1 MLRPLP
7 ELFGAQPF
15 PENQTHPGAHL
26 YLAPREIPQEAPH
39 HLVRSQPRR
48 SSGGQLPRGALVRPR
63 REPVVRGHPLRAN
76 FPHRPERR
84 MGAHRS
90 IRRLAERSEDPQGR
104 LGLHRR
110 LQARPDVARPEVRE
124 NRDIPRDGLQR
135 GLQGLE
141 RPALRRQR
149 RSVLHRSGT
158 DRHRR
163 SERARVSPAL
173 ERRTAAP
180 GGQRALPQR
189 DHPQQDQHARVS
201 RRHALAADLAAAADG
216 RRHAVQDR
224 RRDPALR
231 RARRPRRHRG
241 GRGGRARRVPPRS
254 GDLALRLELPADA
267 PRGRGQDAS
276 PYDQHRLRRR
286 EAQRAPHHRLAE
298 RRDRDRRDAGAG
310 KEDVRASMK
319 ESSMKLRGIVSVL
332 ALALAAP
339 AVAQQYPTKPVRLL
353 VGYAAGSSTD
363 IVGRVM
369 ADRLGAYWKQTVIV
383 ENRGGA
389 AGNVAADAA
398 AKSPGDGYTL
408 LFAQNGLAISAAAVP
423 NLPYSA
429 ERDLVPLAPVA
440 ATPHI
445 LIVGPDFPAKNV
457 QELSARAKAEPGKLT
472 FASSGVGNSDHL
484 CGELFN
490 LMAGI
495 QAIHVPYKGG
505 AQAVQDVIPGRVAY
519 YFAGMPV

>member
-1 MLRPLP
+1 
-7 ELFGAQPF
+7 
-15 PENQTHPGAHL
+15 
-26 YLAPREIPQEAPH
+26 
-39 HLVRSQPRR
+39 
-48 SSGGQLPRGALVRPR
+48 
-63 REPVVRGHPLRAN
+63 
-76 FPHRPERR
+76 
-84 MGAHRS
+84 
-90 IRRLAERSEDPQGR
+90 
-104 LGLHRR
+104 
-110 LQARPDVARPEVRE
+110 
-124 NRDIPRDGLQR
+124 
-135 GLQGLE
+135 
-141 RPALRRQR
+141 
-149 RSVLHRSGT
+149 
-158 DRHRR
+158 
-163 SERARVSPAL
+163 
-173 ERRTAAP
+173 
-180 GGQRALPQR
+180 
-189 DHPQQDQHARVS
+189 
-201 RRHALAADLAAAADG
+201 
-216 RRHAVQDR
+216 
-224 RRDPALR
+224 
-231 RARRPRRHRG
+231 
-241 GRGGRARRVPPRS
+241 
-254 GDLALRLELPADA
+254 
-267 PRGRGQDAS
+267 
-276 PYDQHRLRRR
+276 
-286 EAQRAPHHRLAE
+286 
-298 RRDRDRRDAGAG
+298 
-310 KEDVRASMK
+310 MK
-319 ESSMKLRGIVSVL
+319 ESSMELRRIF
-332 ALALAAP
+332 ALFIFTFALP

-457 QELSARAKAEPGKLT
+457 QELIARAKAEPGKLT

-505 AQAVQDVIPGRVAY
+505 APAVQDVIPGRVTY
-519 YFAGMPV
+519 YFAGMPVGLPLANSGRARALGVTSRQRYPAAPNVPTIAEQGLPQYEATLWNGFFAPASIPPELAARIARDVEAVLKQPETREMLAKAGAALFEDNQANFKKFFHADIEKWKNLVKATNLKLE